1 MKTRGICLYKESY
14 SHLQC
19 VPTSN
24 CVGLLSS
31 RLVWLS
37 ALADDWFPV
46 VTGDVVEP
54 HSIVVEIVQNS
65 NTELVPLPVVW
76 LPSAGAENIIYKYFI
91 FNILLIDSP
100 SGVGPVDVVVRPAR
114 GPGDAASVDLPACPE
129 IFLALP
135 RHQPGELALL
145 PGAVDADWS
154 HPVSPAE
161 VLSLALS
168 EASAAQPP
176 ADQEVLTSKLMVGT
190 VTSTTVATSTAST
203 SWTAAASSVPSEP
216 VEKVAEEAKLRRGR
230 TEGEETEDEEQLHP
244 AELLLMFFFLLVM
257 LLVRSLA
264 GVAGTSLLTGQHQ
277 PPLFIHNCLV
287 LCTQE
292 TPLPSSSCGSVI
304 LSNNSAL
311 CTPHL
316 TAVKLSAKCSLK
328 LRQSNYKICKLY
340 FACTPPSIVILDCHS
355 LKAPEDYKIQ
365 WCLKL

>member
-1 MKTRGICLYKESY
+1 MKTRGNCLYKESY

-54 HSIVVEIVQNS
+54 HSIVVEIVQKS

-76 LPSAGAENIIYKYFI
+76 LPSAGAENIIYKYLI

-114 GPGDAASVDLPACPE
+114 RPGDAASVDLPARPE

-230 TEGEETEDEEQLHP
+230 TEGEETEGEEQLHP

-257 LLVRSLA
+257 LVVRSLA

-311 CTPHL
+311 NT
-316 TAVKLSAKCSLK
+316 
-328 LRQSNYKICKLY
+328 
-340 FACTPPSIVILDCHS
+340 
-355 LKAPEDYKIQ
+355 
-365 WCLKL
+365 